1 MTAGKEHEINWA
13 RDLDLPKSSYVVFD
27 RGFTDYAW
35 YKELAEDG
43 VFFVTRL
50 KSNAVVTPGKCR
62 RGRNSPGVI
71 EDRQI
76 QLGNLTQTYRLVTYQ
91 DELTDIVYQFLTN
104 ALELPAKTVADLYK
118 ERWQIELFFKWLKQ
132 NLKIKSFL
140 GTSKNAVMTQ
150 IWIALITLLMIA
162 YYKFM
167 AKLSL
172 SFSQILKLIR
182 LSLFVRKNLKD
193 LFEPAI
199 YVQAA
204 HIGTK
209 LSFNF

>member
-13 RDLDLPKSSYVVFD
+13 RDLDLPKGSYVVFD

-35 YKELAEDG
+35 YKELAEDS

-104 ALELPAKTVADLYK
+104 AMELPAKTVADLYK

-132 NLKIKSFL
+132 NLKIKIFR
-140 GTSKNAVMTQ
+140 GTTRNAVLTQ
-150 IWIALITLLMIA
+150 LWIALRA
-162 YYKFM
+162 YLVLAFLKFQ
-167 AKLSL
+167 AKIGRTMQQMLHPL
-172 SFSQILKLIR
+172 QNNQYER
-182 LSLFVRKNLKD
+182 RKFLD
-193 LFEPAI
+193 LFKPPSK
-199 YVQAA
+199 
-204 HIGTK
+204 TK
-209 LSFNF
+209 PCQVMQLQFI

>member
-1 MTAGKEHEINWA
+1 M
-13 RDLDLPKSSYVVFD
+13 VFD

-62 RGRNSPGVI
+62 RGRKIPGVF

-140 GTSKNAVMTQ
+140 GNTRIALLTQ
-150 IWIALITLLMIA
+150 LWIALCA
-162 YYKFM
+162 YLVLAFLELQ
-167 AKLSL
+167 AK
-172 SFSQILKLIR
+172 
-182 LSLFVRKNLKD
+182 
-193 LFEPAI
+193 
-199 YVQAA
+199 
-204 HIGTK
+204 IGM
-209 LSFNF
+209 SMQ